1 MNYDTH
7 YLKEEANKL
16 YLQLNTDQKQAFHQ
30 IVDSVLNNNPQFYF
44 VSGHGGTG
52 KTFLWNSI
60 VSYLRAQKKIVL
72 TVASSGVASLLLPN
86 GRTAHSRFRIPI
98 ETDELSICDI
108 KRGTKLEKLLIETS
122 LIIWDEALMTNKQC
136 FEAFDRSLRD
146 IISEINEKAI
156 DIPFG
161 GKVIVL
167 GGDPK
172 QILPVIENGSKTE
185 IINASII
192 SSYL

>member
-1 MNYDTH
+1 MSDGLPFSPFEVRDDSNPSGDGLSH
-7 YLKEEANKL
+7 LNRAKL
-16 YLQLNTDQKQAFHQ
+16 GGAATD
-30 IVDSVLNNNPQFYF
+30 
-44 VSGHGGTG
+44 
-52 KTFLWNSI
+52 
-60 VSYLRAQKKIVL
+60 
-72 TVASSGVASLLLPN
+72 
-86 GRTAHSRFRIPI
+86 
-98 ETDELSICDI
+98 TDELLMCDI
-108 KRGTKLEKLLIETS
+108 KRGTKLAKLLIETS

-146 IISEINEKAI
+146 IMTETNEKAI

-172 QILPVIENGSKTE
+172 QILPVIENGSKTQ

-192 SSYL
+192 SSYLWSSVKILFLTENTRLKKTHLSPTE